1 MHITNSDVIH
11 FCCSFFGGS
20 GLGFLAIKLFIQKEA
35 EKVLKPLLEKIEK
48 DIEKIQDE
56 YDECKQ
62 KFGGTSEF
70 ERAVEKLTH
79 GKYVNPQVGL
89 REELI
94 AQNITVE
101 QIESISEGGKTR

>member
-35 EKVLKPLLEKIEK
+35 EKVLKPVLEKIEK

-56 YDECKQ
+56 YVTCKFCDATRESVQ
-62 KFGGTSEF
+62 STLF
-70 ERAVEKLTH
+70 EINKKLD
-79 GKYVNPQVGL
+79 L
-89 REELI
+89 LI
-94 AQNITVE
+94 EHAIVKN
-101 QIESISEGGKTR
+101 